1 MQVET
6 FTGVG
11 AERQANQAA
20 PVRGHEVDQFWRDV
34 FRGDGQVAFV
44 FAVFVVDHD
53 KHPARFE
60 IFNRFGNGDKW
71 HKVQLPVYR
80 TVCLRKMNQSWWR
93 RILESM
99 RRALSGGVR
108 QQVTLFGVIYS
119 LAIVLVGTA
128 AFLSGNNLVF
138 LILSVLFSAMLVS
151 GFISRLSL
159 AALRLEFFLPDHI
172 AARRVMQCHVAIE
185 NEKWLMPSFSIH
197 LSRIEVTGRKVES
210 IVYMPVIAPKSRVE
224 APLELMFPKR
234 GTQQNNQFLF
244 STRFPFGFTERRIEV
259 EVKHDILIYPC
270 LDPQPGF
277 EDLLESL
284 EGEIESHFR
293 GIGDD
298 FYLIRPY
305 SYNDS
310 ARFVDWKASAHTGE
324 LQVREF
330 ARNQDRE
337 VEIMLDLNVPAGL
350 NDWFEHAIDCAAFL
364 CWNLAQEGIRL
375 RLRTQD
381 VDLQVP
387 GERDVYAILKYLALV
402 SPLFGKLPSA
412 VHDPSRFQILLT
424 AQPSRFPDS
433 GSPDG
438 VRVLG
443 PHQLP
448 VAGANAHRPTE
459 T

>member
-1 MQVET
+1 M
-6 FTGVG
+6 
-11 AERQANQAA
+11 
-20 PVRGHEVDQFWRDV
+20 
-34 FRGDGQVAFV
+34 
-44 FAVFVVDHD
+44 
-53 KHPARFE
+53 
-60 IFNRFGNGDKW
+60 
-71 HKVQLPVYR
+71 
-80 TVCLRKMNQSWWR
+80 
-93 RILESM
+93 LESG
-99 RRALSGGVR
+99 RRGLSGGVR

-138 LILSVLFSAMLVS
+138 LILSILFSAMLVS

-172 AARRVMQCHVAIE
+172 AARRPLHCHVAIE

-197 LSRIEVTGRKVES
+197 LSRVEQARGKVES
-210 IVYMPVIAPKSRVE
+210 IVYMPLIPAKSKVE

-234 GTQQNNQFLF
+234 GTQQHNQFLF

-259 EVKHDILIYPC
+259 DVKHDILIYPC

-305 SYNDS
+305 LYNDS

-337 VEIMLDLNVPAGL
+337 VEIMLDLNVPPGL
-350 NDWFEHAIDCAAFL
+350 NGWFEHAIDCAAYL
-364 CWNLAQEGIRL
+364 SWSLARDGIRL
-375 RLRTQD
+375 RLRTQE

-402 SPLFGKLPSA
+402 APLFRKLPTV
-412 VHDPSRFQILLT
+412 VHDPSRFQIVFS
-424 AQPSRFPDS
+424 AQPSRFKDS

-443 PHQLP
+443 PGELP
-448 VAGANAHRPTE
+448 VDRADANRSAE
-459 T
+459 N

>member
-1 MQVET
+1 MDR
-6 FTGVG
+6 
-11 AERQANQAA
+11 AM
-20 PVRGHEVDQFWRDV
+20 DQSR
-34 FRGDGQVAFV
+34 
-44 FAVFVVDHD
+44 
-53 KHPARFE
+53 
-60 IFNRFGNGDKW
+60 
-71 HKVQLPVYR
+71 
-80 TVCLRKMNQSWWR
+80 WR
-93 RILESM
+93 RIYDSV

-138 LILSVLFSAMLVS
+138 LILSILFAAMLVS

-159 AALRLEFFLPDHI
+159 AALRLEFFLPEHI
-172 AARRVMQCHVAIE
+172 AARRPMQCRVAIE
-185 NEKWLMPSFSIH
+185 NEKWMMPSFSIH
-197 LSRIEVTGRKVES
+197 LSRVEQPGRKAES
-210 IVYMPVIAPKSRVE
+210 IVYMPVIPAKSKVE
-224 APLELMFPKR
+224 APLELMFPNR

-277 EDLLESL
+277 EDLLASL

-305 SYNDS
+305 SYHDS

-337 VEIMLDLNVPAGL
+337 VELMLDLNVPSGL
-350 NDWFEHAIDCAAFL
+350 NDWFEHAVDCAAY
-364 CWNLAQEGIRL
+364 LAWSLSLDGIRL

-381 VDLQVP
+381 VELQVP
-387 GERDVYAILKYLALV
+387 GEADVYAILKYLALAA
-402 SPLFGKLPSA
+402 PMFGKPPR
-412 VHDPSRFQILLT
+412 VIHDPSRFQILLS
-424 AQPSRFPDS
+424 AQPSRFQDAVTHE
-433 GSPDG
+433 G
-438 VRVLG
+438 VRLLG
-443 PHQLP
+443 PGELP
-448 VAGANAHRPTE
+448 LGGTGSASEN
-459 T
+459 

>member
-1 MQVET
+1 MYE
-6 FTGVG
+6 
-11 AERQANQAA
+11 
-20 PVRGHEVDQFWRDV
+20 
-34 FRGDGQVAFV
+34 
-44 FAVFVVDHD
+44 AV
-53 KHPARFE
+53 
-60 IFNRFGNGDKW
+60 
-71 HKVQLPVYR
+71 
-80 TVCLRKMNQSWWR
+80 
-93 RILESM
+93 

-138 LILSVLFSAMLVS
+138 LILSILFAAMLVS

-172 AARRVMQCHVAIE
+172 AARRPVQCRVAIE

-197 LSRIEVTGRKVES
+197 LSRVEPPAGKIES
-210 IVYMPVIAPKSRVE
+210 IVYMPVIPAKSKVE
-224 APLELMFPKR
+224 APLELFFPKR

-259 EVKHDILIYPC
+259 DVKHDILIYPC

-277 EDLLESL
+277 EDLLATL

-330 ARNQDRE
+330 ARHQDRA
-337 VEIMLDLNVPAGL
+337 VELVLDLNVPSGM
-350 NDWFEHAIDCAAFL
+350 NDWFEHAVDCTAYL
-364 CWNLAQEGIRL
+364 SWSLALDGIRV

-381 VDLQVP
+381 IDLHVP
-387 GERDVYAILKYLALV
+387 DEADVYAILKYLALV
-402 SPLFGKLPSA
+402 APAFGRLPSVA
-412 VHDPSRFQILLT
+412 NDPSRFQIVLS
-424 AQPSRFPDS
+424 AQPARYADS
-433 GSPDG
+433 LTHDG

-443 PHQLP
+443 PDQLP
-448 VAGANAHRPTE
+448 VRPRTTENRAGADLDHSHRADHN
-459 T
+459 

>member
-1 MQVET
+1 LTRCE
-6 FTGVG
+6 
-11 AERQANQAA
+11 
-20 PVRGHEVDQFWRDV
+20 
-34 FRGDGQVAFV
+34 
-44 FAVFVVDHD
+44 
-53 KHPARFE
+53 
-60 IFNRFGNGDKW
+60 
-71 HKVQLPVYR
+71 R
-80 TVCLRKMNQSWWR
+80 TVCLKKMTQSWWKP
-93 RILESM
+93 ILEIF

-138 LILSVLFSAMLVS
+138 LILSILFAAMLVS

-172 AARRVMQCHVAIE
+172 AARRPLHCRVAIE

-197 LSRIEVTGRKVES
+197 LARVEQPERKVES
-210 IVYMPVIAPKSRVE
+210 IVYMPVIPAKSKVE
-224 APLELMFPKR
+224 APLELVFPKR
-234 GTQQNNQFLF
+234 GTQHNNQFLF

-259 EVKHDILIYPC
+259 DVKHDILIYPC

-277 EDLLESL
+277 EELLDSL

-298 FYLIRPY
+298 YYLIRPY
-305 SYNDS
+305 SYHDS
-310 ARFVDWKASAHTGE
+310 ARLVDWKASAHTGE

-337 VEIMLDLNVPAGL
+337 VELMLDLNVPAGL
-350 NDWFEHAIDCAAFL
+350 NDWFEHAVDCAAYL
-364 CWNLAQEGIRL
+364 SWSLAQDGIRL

-381 VDLQVP
+381 VDLHVP
-387 GERDVYAILKYLALV
+387 GEADVYAILKYLALV
-402 SPLFGKLPSA
+402 APVFGKLPNV
-412 VHDPSRFQILLT
+412 VHDPNRFQIVLS
-424 AQPSRFPDS
+424 AQPSRFKD
-433 GSPDG
+433 GVTLDG
-438 VRVLG
+438 VRLLG
-443 PHQLP
+443 PDELP
-448 VAGANAHRPTE
+448 VVGSATAAGSTQ

>member
-1 MQVET
+1 MLIT
-6 FTGVG
+6 
-11 AERQANQAA
+11 AMDRALWK
-20 PVRGHEVDQFWRDV
+20 R
-34 FRGDGQVAFV
+34 
-44 FAVFVVDHD
+44 
-53 KHPARFE
+53 RFE
-60 IFNRFGNGDKW
+60 
-71 HKVQLPVYR
+71 
-80 TVCLRKMNQSWWR
+80 SAR
-93 RILESM
+93 RY
-99 RRALSGGVR
+99 LSGGVR
-108 QQVTLFGVIYS
+108 QQVTLFGLIYS

-138 LILSVLFSAMLVS
+138 LILSILFAAMLVS

-159 AALRLEFFLPDHI
+159 AALRLEFFLPEHI
-172 AARRVMQCHVAIE
+172 AARRPVACRIAIE

-197 LSRIEVTGRKVES
+197 LSRIDPVVERKFES
-210 IVYMPVIAPKSRVE
+210 IVYLPVIPAKSKVE
-224 APLELMFPKR
+224 APLELLFPKR

-259 EVKHDILIYPC
+259 DVKHDILIYPC

-277 EDLLESL
+277 DDLLATL

-305 SYNDS
+305 VLEDS

-337 VEIMLDLNVPAGL
+337 VELLLDLNVPHGL
-350 NDWFEHAIDCAAFL
+350 ADWFEHAIDCAAFL
-364 CWNLAQEGIRL
+364 SWRLALDGIRV

-381 VDLQVP
+381 ADLRAP
-387 GERDVYAILKYLALV
+387 DEADVYAILKYLALA
-402 SPLFGKLPSA
+402 SPAFSKLPGI
-412 VHDPSRFQILLT
+412 VHDPRRFQIILS
-424 AQPSRFPDS
+424 AQPARFQDEVID
-433 GSPDG
+433 DG

-443 PHQLP
+443 PDELP
-448 VAGANAHRPTE
+448 LAAASTAKQM
-459 T
+459 

>member
-1 MQVET
+1 
-6 FTGVG
+6 
-11 AERQANQAA
+11 
-20 PVRGHEVDQFWRDV
+20 
-34 FRGDGQVAFV
+34 
-44 FAVFVVDHD
+44 
-53 KHPARFE
+53 
-60 IFNRFGNGDKW
+60 
-71 HKVQLPVYR
+71 
-80 TVCLRKMNQSWWR
+80 MNASRLR
-93 RILESM
+93 RIWEATS
-99 RRALSGGVR
+99 RALSGGVR

-138 LILSVLFSAMLVS
+138 LILSILFAAMLVS

-172 AARRVMQCHVAIE
+172 AARRPLQCKVAIE

-197 LSRIEVTGRKVES
+197 LSRVEPPGRKVES
-210 IVYMPVIAPKSRVE
+210 IVYMPVIPAKSRVE
-224 APLELMFPKR
+224 APLELLFPRR
-234 GTQQNNQFLF
+234 GTQHNNQFLF

-259 EVKHDILIYPC
+259 DVKHDILIYPC

-277 EDLLESL
+277 EDLLASL

-305 SYNDS
+305 SYHDS

-330 ARNQDRE
+330 AHNQDRE
-337 VEIMLDLNVPAGL
+337 VELMLDLNVPSGL
-350 NDWFEHAIDCAAFL
+350 NDWFEHAVDCAAYL
-364 CWNLAQEGIRL
+364 SWSLALDGIRL

-381 VDLQVP
+381 VDLHVP
-387 GERDVYAILKYLALV
+387 GEADVYAILKYLALV
-402 SPLFGKLPSA
+402 APIFGKPPSIA
-412 VHDPSRFQILLT
+412 HDPSRFQIVLS
-424 AQPSRFPDS
+424 AQPSRFKDAVTHDS
-433 GSPDG
+433 

-443 PHQLP
+443 PGELP
-448 VAGANAHRPTE
+448 VTGPAAVRSTE
-459 T
+459 N

>member
-1 MQVET
+1 MNPS
-6 FTGVG
+6 
-11 AERQANQAA
+11 R
-20 PVRGHEVDQFWRDV
+20 WR
-34 FRGDGQVAFV
+34 
-44 FAVFVVDHD
+44 
-53 KHPARFE
+53 
-60 IFNRFGNGDKW
+60 
-71 HKVQLPVYR
+71 
-80 TVCLRKMNQSWWR
+80 S
-93 RILESM
+93 ILEAA

-138 LILSVLFSAMLVS
+138 LILSILFAAMLVS

-172 AARRVMQCHVAIE
+172 AARRPLQCKVAIE

-197 LSRIEVTGRKVES
+197 LSRVDQPGRKVES
-210 IVYMPVIAPKSRVE
+210 IVYMPVIPAKSRVE
-224 APLELMFPKR
+224 APLELLFPRR
-234 GTQQNNQFLF
+234 GTQHNNQFLF

-259 EVKHDILIYPC
+259 DVKHDILIYPC

-277 EDLLESL
+277 EDLLASL

-305 SYNDS
+305 SYHDS

-337 VEIMLDLNVPAGL
+337 VELMLDLNVPLGFD
-350 NDWFEHAIDCAAFL
+350 DWFEHAVDCAAYL
-364 CWNLAQEGIRL
+364 SWSLALDGIRL

-381 VDLQVP
+381 ADLRVP
-387 GERDVYAILKYLALV
+387 GEADVYAILRYLALV
-402 SPLFGKLPSA
+402 APISGKLPSVA
-412 VHDPSRFQILLT
+412 HDPSRFQIILS
-424 AQPSRFPDS
+424 AQPSRFKDAVTH
-433 GSPDG
+433 DG

-443 PHQLP
+443 PGVLP
-448 VAGANAHRPTE
+448 VAGAAAGRSTE
-459 T
+459 N

>member
-1 MQVET
+1 MYE
-6 FTGVG
+6 
-11 AERQANQAA
+11 
-20 PVRGHEVDQFWRDV
+20 
-34 FRGDGQVAFV
+34 
-44 FAVFVVDHD
+44 AV
-53 KHPARFE
+53 
-60 IFNRFGNGDKW
+60 
-71 HKVQLPVYR
+71 
-80 TVCLRKMNQSWWR
+80 
-93 RILESM
+93 

-108 QQVTLFGVIYS
+108 QQVTLFGAIYS
-119 LAIVLVGTA
+119 LVIVLVGTA

-138 LILSVLFSAMLVS
+138 LILSILFAAMLVS

-159 AALRLEFFLPDHI
+159 AALRLEFFLPEHI
-172 AARRVMQCHVAIE
+172 AARRPLQCRVAIE

-197 LSRIEVTGRKVES
+197 LSRVERPGRKAES
-210 IVYMPVIAPKSRVE
+210 IVYMPIIPAKSRVE
-224 APLELMFPKR
+224 APLELYFPKR

-270 LDPQPGF
+270 LDPQPAF
-277 EDLLESL
+277 EDLLATL

-337 VEIMLDLNVPAGL
+337 VELLLDLNIPSGL
-350 NDWFEHAIDCAAFL
+350 NDWFEHAVDCTAYL
-364 CWNLAQEGIRL
+364 SWSLAQNGIRL

-381 VDLQVP
+381 ADLHVP
-387 GERDVYAILKYLALV
+387 GEADVYAILKYLALV
-402 SPLFGKLPSA
+402 APVFAKLSGV
-412 VHDPSRFQILLT
+412 VHDPSRFQIVLS
-424 AQPSRFPDS
+424 AQPARFQDAVTHE
-433 GSPDG
+433 GL
-438 VRVLG
+438 RILG
-443 PHQLP
+443 PGELP
-448 VAGANAHRPTE
+448 LTGATAAAAANSGGPAA
-459 T
+459 